1 VSRALVWSLAIVI
14 LVAAVALIRT
24 LPPPRPEL
32 PIIDS
37 LGGDFSLPST
47 LGRDVS
53 LSDLEGKLV
62 LLNFGYTT
70 CPDVCPAALSR
81 MREVLKAVDPQA
93 EQLQL
98 VFITIDPER
107 DTVDKLRDYLA
118 YFDPSFIGMGGNT
131 EHISQAAALFKV
143 YFEKEM
149 MASDIAYGFA
159 HSDQIYLLDRQGRVR
174 ATFGSSVTPAQMAAD
189 VQGLLDSA

>member
-1 VSRALVWSLAIVI
+1 MSRALVWSLAIVI
-14 LVAAVALIRT
+14 LVTAVVLIRT
-24 LPPPRPEL
+24 LPPPRPAL
-32 PIIDS
+32 PVIDS
-37 LGGDFSLPST
+37 LGGDISLPST

-53 LSDLEGKLV
+53 LSELEGKLV

-107 DTVDKLRDYLA
+107 DTLDKLRDYLA
-118 YFDPSFIGMGGNT
+118 YFDPSFIGLGGST
-131 EHISQAAALFKV
+131 EQISQAAALFKV

-149 MASDIAYGFA
+149 MASDIVYGFA

-189 VQGLLDSA
+189 VQSLLDSA

>member
-1 VSRALVWSLAIVI
+1 VSRGLVWLLAIVI
-14 LVAAVALIRT
+14 LVTAVLLIRD

-32 PIIDS
+32 PFIES
-37 LGGDFSLPST
+37 LGGEISLPST

-53 LSDLEGKLV
+53 LSEFEGRLV

-107 DTVDKLRDYLA
+107 DTLGKLRDYLV
-118 YFDPSFIGMGGNT
+118 YFDPSFIGMGGST
-131 EHISQAAALFKV
+131 EQLAQAAALFKV
-143 YFEKEM
+143 YFEKET
-149 MASDIAYGFA
+149 MASDIGYGFA

-174 ATFGSSVTPAQMAAD
+174 ATFGSSTTPAQMAAD
-189 VQGLLDSA
+189 VQSLLVSP